1 MQIDPRLMKQMIQMQ
16 VMNNIDLTGTALE
29 STTVPQGSSNDFGAM
44 LEQLLMN
51 SEGIPATSSTSNLS
65 LSTLANLN
73 PSWDQASSI
82 SADGMSGMSDWKS
95 QQPTITTEYD
105 GLIRQASQ
113 KYGISE
119 ALIKA
124 VIKVESSF
132 NPDTVSSAGA
142 KGLMQLMDA
151 TARGLGVSNS
161 FDPAQNI
168 DGGTR
173 YLSYQLRRFDGQE
186 KLALAAYNGGPNRLA
201 RLGIQTEEDLMAKLH
216 LLPKETQNYLHKI
229 DNALRAVTV

>member
-16 VMNNIDLTGTALE
+16 VVNNIDLTGTALE

-44 LEQLLMN
+44 LEQLLMGA
-51 SEGIPATSSTSNLS
+51 EGLTDDSSTTSNLNLSALAS
-65 LSTLANLN
+65 LYPAMG
-73 PSWDQASSI
+73 QASST
-82 SADGMSGMSDWKS
+82 ATDGMSDWS
-95 QQPTITTEYD
+95 TQQPTITTEYD
-105 GLIRQASQ
+105 DLIRKASQ

-161 FDPAQNI
+161 FDPAQSI

-201 RLGIQTEEDLMAKLH
+201 RLGIKTEEDLMAKLH
-216 LLPKETQNYLHKI
+216 LLPQETQNYLRKI
-229 DNALRAVTV
+229 DNALQAVTV

>member
-16 VMNNIDLTGTALE
+16 VVNNIDLSGTALE
-29 STTVPQGSSNDFGAM
+29 STTVPQGSSNDFGVM
-44 LEQLLMN
+44 LEQLLMGA
-51 SEGIPATSSTSNLS
+51 EGLQDASTTSNLN
-65 LSTLANLN
+65 LSTLASLY
-73 PSWDQASSI
+73 PARGQE
-82 SADGMSGMSDWKS
+82 SAVATDSMRDWGT

-105 GLIRQASQ
+105 DLIRKASQ

-161 FDPAQNI
+161 FDPAQSI

-201 RLGIQTEEDLMAKLH
+201 RLGIKTEEDLMAKLH
-216 LLPKETQNYLHKI
+216 LLPQETQNYLRKI
-229 DNALRAVTV
+229 DNALQAVTV

>member
-16 VMNNIDLTGTALE
+16 VVNNIDLTGTALE
-29 STTVPQGSSNDFGAM
+29 STTVPQGSSNDFGVM
-44 LEQLLMN
+44 LEQLLM
-51 SEGIPATSSTSNLS
+51 SADGLPDSSTTSNLN
-65 LSTLANLN
+65 LSTLASLY
-73 PSWDQASSI
+73 PAREQASPI
-82 SADGMSGMSDWKS
+82 ATEGMSDWSS

-105 GLIRQASQ
+105 DLIRKASQ

-161 FDPAQNI
+161 FDPAQSI

-186 KLALAAYNGGPNRLA
+186 KLALAAYNGGPNRLS
-201 RLGIQTEEDLMAKLH
+201 RLGIKTEEDLMAKLH
-216 LLPKETQNYLHKI
+216 LLPQETQNYLRKI